1 MQANFESKEIISS
14 LVKDNLDY
22 PQSKETIV
30 DTNPKIETAKRKQDS
45 WLKQIEIKHRSPTL
59 TLLNDT

>member
-45 WLKQIEIKHRSPTL
+45 
-59 TLLNDT
+59 